1 MPRKGPST
9 AFRTDPSAPD
19 RDTGQEWPR
28 AGPSTALR
36 TGPSTALR
44 TGPSTA
50 LRTGPSTALRTGRG
64 WRKGRWFTF
73 DGFAMARFV
82 AAVRGGALVV
92 EAARAAGVT
101 VATLYR
107 RRKACAGFAAA
118 WDEAAAAS
126 AGPELVCAVNGRS
139 WQLAQGGRRLRF
151 GRARKQAFL
160 DRFAA
165 TCNLAL
171 AARAA
176 GVHPSTVHR
185 HLARDPAF
193 AAGFAEALA
202 TGYAALE
209 AEGVRQGL
217 AAQEAYRIARGTADE
232 EALAAQSFERSLQ
245 LLREHK
251 RGHGRIGRRPTGRLA
266 KWSFQDAFKALE
278 KRLQAFGLRVER
290 GEEAP
295 EEEED

>member
-1 MPRKGPST
+1 M
-9 AFRTDPSAPD
+9 
-19 RDTGQEWPR
+19 
-28 AGPSTALR
+28 
-36 TGPSTALR
+36 
-44 TGPSTA
+44 
-50 LRTGPSTALRTGRG
+50 LRTGRG
-64 WRKGRWFTF
+64 WRKGLWFTF

-92 EAARAAGVT
+92 EAAREAKVT

-126 AGPELVCAVNGRS
+126 AGPELVCAVNGRA
-139 WQLAQGGRRLRF
+139 WQLARGGRRLRF

-202 TGYAALE
+202 AGYEALE
-209 AEGVRQGL
+209 AEAVRQAL
-217 AAQEAYRIARGTADE
+217 ADQEAYRIACGTADE
-232 EALAAQSFERSLQ
+232 DALAAQSFERTMA
-245 LLREHK
+245 LLREYR
-251 RGHGRIGRRPTGRLA
+251 RGDGRIGPRPVHGRLTR
-266 KWSFQDAFKALE
+266 WSFDKSMAALE
-278 KRLQAFGLRVER
+278 RQLRASGVRIGQSGQSGQSGQA
-290 GEEAP
+290 
-295 EEEED
+295 

>member
-1 MPRKGPST
+1 MPRKS
-9 AFRTDPSAPD
+9 S
-19 RDTGQEWPR
+19 
-28 AGPSTALR
+28 STALR
-36 TGPSTALR
+36 TGPSAPDR
-44 TGPSTA
+44 SPA
-50 LRTGPSTALRTGRG
+50 QAAPRVGPSTALRTGRG
-64 WRKGRWFTF
+64 WRKGRWLTF

-82 AAVRGGALVV
+82 AAVRGGAPIV

-126 AGPELVCAVNGRS
+126 AGPELVCAVNGRA
-139 WQLAQGGRRLRF
+139 WQLARGGRRLRF
-151 GRARKQAFL
+151 GRARKQVFL

-171 AARAA
+171 SARAA
-176 GVHPSTVHR
+176 GLHPSTVHR

-202 TGYAALE
+202 AGYEALE

-217 AAQEAYRIARGTADE
+217 AAQEAYRIACGTADE
-232 EALAAQSFERSLQ
+232 EALSAQSFERTMA
-245 LLREHK
+245 LLREYR
-251 RGHGRIGRRPTGRLA
+251 RGDGRIGPRPVHGRLTR
-266 KWSFQDAFKALE
+266 WSFDKSMAALE
-278 KRLQAFGLRVER
+278 KQLKAFGV
-290 GEEAP
+290 GIGQGGQA
-295 EEEED
+295 